1 MLLALLAA
9 EILIC
14 LVLNSIVNIFLL
26 LSSIVNIFPHF
37 DLIRL
42 LLQYSFKF
50 YNVRVYVCSGHIGST
65 YDSQYSVLLCPFAP
79 PGHFRKP
86 TS

>member
-1 MLLALLAA
+1 LLCLFFVDKHTPDAFQMLLALLAA

-50 YNVRVYVCSGHIGST
+50 
-65 YDSQYSVLLCPFAP
+65 
-79 PGHFRKP
+79 
-86 TS
+86 